1 MRRFVLILAVSS
13 LLSGA
18 LIAGDLKQEDPA
30 EQRLKVVAADLRCP
44 VCQGESIYDSHSTV
58 ASQMKEVIREQIAA
72 GKTDDQIR
80 SFFAERYGEFILMEP
95 DFHSRAWFVWA
106 FPVLALLSGFAGL
119 SLLLQRRK
127 IQTPSVAASAVVA
140 DTADFIR
147 RIEKL
152 GP

>member
-1 MRRFVLILAVSS
+1 M
-13 LLSGA
+13 
-18 LIAGDLKQEDPA
+18 
-30 EQRLKVVAADLRCP
+30 AD
-44 VCQGESIYDSHSTV
+44 QYFIG
-58 ASQMKEVIREQIAA
+58 
-72 GKTDDQIR
+72 GKTYADGTYDIIGTLDYDLYQT
-80 SFFAERYGEFILMEP
+80 ERYGEFILMEP